1 MKCPIRNI
9 ECNKIKVYNVTNIN
23 KENVETFNLCEDCIA
38 EVVFESI
45 EKEDEQE
52 IEMIESN
59 ENEKVESG
67 IKLMAQSQEMV
78 LFEQSCPFCKITLK
92 ELINKSRMGCAKC
105 YEVFNYQISNAI
117 DQIQKNT
124 SGKKLNHTGKTPTK
138 WKEKQ
143 IKKIDYDQF
152 LQDLKKEQELSI
164 KEENYELASE
174 LKSKIIG
181 FEFLLNQYKIL
192 KSEPEQEELIKNQIF
207 EFIFLHKMKLK
218 E

>member
-1 MKCPIRNI
+1 MKCPIRNV
-9 ECNKIKVYNVTNIN
+9 ECEKIKVYNVTNIN
-23 KENVETFNLCEDCIA
+23 KENIKTFNICEDCVA
-38 EVVFESI
+38 EVVLDSTKNSI
-45 EKEDEQE
+45 EKKEDQE
-52 IEMIESN
+52 IENKEIEN
-59 ENEKVESG
+59 D

-92 ELINKSRMGCAKC
+92 ELISKSRMGCAKC
-105 YEVFNYQISNAI
+105 YEIFNYQISNAI

-124 SGKKLNHTGKTPTK
+124 SGKKLTHTGRTPVK

-143 IKKIDYDQF
+143 IKKIDYNQF

-164 KEENYELASE
+164 EEENYELASE